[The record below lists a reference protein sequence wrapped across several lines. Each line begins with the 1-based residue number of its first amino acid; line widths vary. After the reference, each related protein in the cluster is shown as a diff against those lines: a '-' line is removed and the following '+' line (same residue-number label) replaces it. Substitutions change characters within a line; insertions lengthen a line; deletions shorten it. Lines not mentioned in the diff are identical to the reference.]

1 MTLVSTFGNAKVR
14 FLSEKKEFYSRKVSL
29 MTKIGNRNRL
39 LCGFTF
45 KTSYNSSQ
53 KYWDVSSISHIR
65 MYWKV
70 SRKAMTSRCS
80 LSLSVLPIQNM
91 AMLPSRKW
99 KVSAWMSDIT
109 FPRYRYCRTRASS
122 LAQSGTFPTRDCSRF
137 CLTYMTGKKFKP
149 FISRRLLA
157 YGC

>member
-53 KYWDVSSISHIR
+53 KYWDVSGILHIH
-65 MYWKV
+65 
-70 SRKAMTSRCS
+70 SRKLTHMSKIGNMFNILVLSTNRKPLPLERIELWSVAWWQERTHWGGLQFCRHIVCVSPSGKDS
-80 LSLSVLPIQNM
+80 LSQWWKGGLRISLS
-91 AMLPSRKW
+91 A
-99 KVSAWMSDIT
+99 
-109 FPRYRYCRTRASS
+109 
-122 LAQSGTFPTRDCSRF
+122 G
-137 CLTYMTGKKFKP
+137 
-149 FISRRLLA
+149 
-157 YGC
+157 